1 MTARDRVFLFP
12 SGLNH
17 ATSTHYGWFDNAAPN
32 LSLIA
37 CISIMEG
44 RKIVTIVLTGF
55 STSHFTLQTM
65 YEQSLQTIDPSIALP
80 YWDFTNRHCLN
91 LLLSENLYSFVMI
104 GLVMDHLH
112 TVISGRFAYVP
123 VVKNAKNY
131 SRLLIL
137 HRQTPFLFHT

>member
-1 MTARDRVFLFP
+1 MTARDLVFLFP

-65 YEQSLQTIDPSIALP
+65 YEHCSSLLGFYKSTLFEPITLRES
-80 YWDFTNRHCLN
+80 
-91 LLLSENLYSFVMI
+91 LLFCDDWFCNGSADN
-104 GLVMDHLH
+104 HLH

-123 VVKNAKNY
+123 VVKNAQNY

-137 HRQTPFLFHT
+137 HRQTPLLCHT